1 MSASP
6 CTHQLAA
13 GGESSHTTSF
23 TVVRLGPSGPPKRF
37 YFLAPS
43 GNGTVSTA
51 TALGMAPDTVTTAAA
66 SWETLQPSRHGNP
79 TERFRL
85 DASDLFAGRGLRRNP
100 HLGHQQ
106 SDKRDAR
113 ALRFRAHAMAT
124 TLRGTT
130 LRTVHG
136 THTTSAGISEAF
148 VDKLLLPRHARS
160 GQSALVFV
168 RDGNLRPSWA
178 ASHDGRVEAG
188 GHLAARFLPN
198 PSSVQVLLEPPEF
211 VAYSEFRALLDRST
225 GNQP

>member
-13 GGESSHTTSF
+13 GGERSHSTF
-23 TVVRLGPSGPPKRF
+23 TVVTLGPSGPPKYV

-51 TALGMAPDTVTTAAA
+51 TAMGMAPDTVTTAAA
-66 SWETLQPSRHGNP
+66 SWETLQPSRRGNP

-106 SDKRDAR
+106 SDKRHAR
-113 ALRFRAHAMAT
+113 ALGRRALTMAT

-130 LRTVHG
+130 LRTVHMN
-136 THTTSAGISEAF
+136 HTTSAGISEAV
-148 VDKLLLPRHARS
+148 VDRVLLPRHARS
-160 GQSALVFV
+160 GQSALAFV
-168 RDGNLRPSWA
+168 RDGNFRPSWA

-188 GHLAARFLPN
+188 GRLAARFLPD
-198 PSSVQVLLEPPEF
+198 PSAVLVLLEPPEF
-211 VAYSEFRALLDRST
+211 VAYDRYRTLLDHPT
-225 GNQP
+225 GDQP